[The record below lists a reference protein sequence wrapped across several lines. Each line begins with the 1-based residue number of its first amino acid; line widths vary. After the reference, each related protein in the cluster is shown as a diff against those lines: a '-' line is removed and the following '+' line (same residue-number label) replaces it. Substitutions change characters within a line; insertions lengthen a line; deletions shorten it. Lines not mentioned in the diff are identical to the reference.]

1 MSDYKAIT
9 ALLGGRGKPDLQE
22 TLLNPLQSLLEKT
35 NAISGVHPTIP
46 NQQAKQSFEG
56 MADRLMTC
64 LAPANP
70 LNLFKKG

>member
-9 ALLGGRGKPDLQE
+9 ALLGGKVKPDLQE

-35 NAISGVHPTIP
+35 NSVSDVNPTPP
-46 NQQAKQSFEG
+46 NQLAKQSFEG
-56 MADRLMTC
+56 MADRLMAC
-64 LAPANP
+64 LTPANP